1 MAAAVAAEAL
11 SRRARSA
18 LHQRQA
24 TRVTRSGPGRSAQ
37 KERPR
42 LRRPDPVFRGVHP
55 HQRPDDGPGVHDG
68 QAVRNLLGQ
77 HQDPQGQGG
86 RDLPDLPAVRWGN
99 RRWGKVVVKEPR
111 STLQVSPRSV
121 TAGDTVTVSRWLPP
135 APGSE
140 CATGVTLLSNAFVHT
155 HDFAD
160 MPAIGA
166 AVKPDGTFAVTT
178 RIPAPRRPGPTT
190 SPAAAAGGTS
200 GPRRPWW
207 SGPRRHRGPPPPPR
221 RPPRR

>member
-1 MAAAVAAEAL
+1 M
-11 SRRARSA
+11 
-18 LHQRQA
+18 
-24 TRVTRSGPGRSAQ
+24 
-37 KERPR
+37 
-42 LRRPDPVFRGVHP
+42 
-55 HQRPDDGPGVHDG
+55 
-68 QAVRNLLGQ
+68 
-77 HQDPQGQGG
+77 
-86 RDLPDLPAVRWGN
+86 
-99 RRWGKVVVKEPR
+99 VVKEPR
-111 STLQVSPRSV
+111 STLQVSPGSV
-121 TAGDTVTVSRWLPP
+121 TAGDTVTVSGWLPP

-178 RIPAPRRPGPTT
+178 GIPR
-190 SPAAAAGGTS
+190 SKAAGTYDITGRCGGGTS